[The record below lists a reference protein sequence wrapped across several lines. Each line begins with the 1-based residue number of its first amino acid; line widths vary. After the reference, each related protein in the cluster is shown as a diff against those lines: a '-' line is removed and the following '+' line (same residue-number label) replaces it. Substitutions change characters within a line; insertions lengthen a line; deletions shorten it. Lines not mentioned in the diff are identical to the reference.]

1 MKAVITDR
9 EALAAISTLSIH
21 AYLKSQDWTR
31 SDDLGDRGVVYIAA
45 DGNEVFAPGS
55 DRLGDYA
62 ESVSSL
68 LDVVARVEQRDEL
81 AVFRDLASSDRDVL
95 RFRAP
100 YADDDGSI
108 DLTVGVELVEQCR
121 EALHAAACAAVAPK
135 RSFRIG
141 GNVKATD
148 YIGSVRL
155 GQTEHG
161 SFVVTLLSP
170 VPPLLD
176 LGRQASLWHD
186 PEDEPFSRQ
195 VTIKL
200 SEAAKALRTAISEVG
215 RGGNI
220 EAFEKVV
227 DKGVS
232 ANLCAAV
239 AKFVEDGKGLDF
251 SVTWARTRPT
261 VRERMTAGFIPS
273 DAEVLRE
280 AARVLRDREPRHNER
295 IEGFVTALARDQ
307 AAREGRIRVK
317 AIVDGKLTSVFAYL
331 DQEMYG
337 KAVHAHRDRVVF
349 ALEGDL
355 ERVGQRWSIRNPR
368 HLSLADPEAD
378 DTDEEQQA
386 VEE

>member
-1 MKAVITDR
+1 MRAVITDR

-21 AYLKSQDWTR
+21 AYLKSQGWTR

-68 LDVVARVEQRDEL
+68 LEVVARVEQRDEL

-100 YADDDGSI
+100 HADDDGSI
-108 DLTVGVELVEQCR
+108 DLTVGVDLVEQCR
-121 EALHAAACAAVAPK
+121 EALHAAACATVAPK
-135 RSFRIG
+135 RSFRSG
-141 GNVKATD
+141 GNLRATD
-148 YIGSVRL
+148 YIGSVKL

-176 LGRQASLWHD
+176 LGRQASLWYD
-186 PEDEPFSRQ
+186 PVEEPFSRQ
-195 VTIKL
+195 VTTTL
-200 SEAAKALRTAISEVG
+200 SEAATALRTAISEVG

-220 EAFEKVV
+220 EAFERVV
-227 DKGVS
+227 AKGVS
-232 ANLCAAV
+232 ANLCAAI

-261 VRERMTAGFIPS
+261 SHERMRAEFIPS

-280 AARVLRDREPRHNER
+280 AARVLRDREPRNNER

-307 AAREGRIRVK
+307 AAVEGRIRVK
-317 AIVDGKLTSVFAYL
+317 AIVDGKLTSVFADL
-331 DQEMYG
+331 DQEMYA
-337 KAVHAHRDRVVF
+337 KAVHAHKDRVVF

-355 ERVGQRWSIRNPR
+355 ERVGQRWSIKRPR
-368 HLSLADPEAD
+368 HLSVADPEL
-378 DTDEEQQA
+378 DENDESQQKI
-386 VEE
+386 EE